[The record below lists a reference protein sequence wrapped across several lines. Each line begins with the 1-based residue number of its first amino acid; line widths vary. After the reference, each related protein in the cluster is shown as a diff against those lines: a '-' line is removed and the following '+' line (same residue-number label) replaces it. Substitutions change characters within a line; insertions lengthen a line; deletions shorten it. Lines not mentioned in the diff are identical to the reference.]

1 MTPLFAATLHGT
13 SVPVVVG
20 GAGRFFAAFDRCWLR
35 CRCKWKRIARVER
48 ILVADGRAVG
58 VEAAGHTLRA
68 RVPLIHELKFR
79 STG

>member
-1 MTPLFAATLHGT
+1 
-13 SVPVVVG
+13 
-20 GAGRFFAAFDRCWLR
+20 
-35 CRCKWKRIARVER
+35 
-48 ILVADGRAVG
+48 VADGRAVG